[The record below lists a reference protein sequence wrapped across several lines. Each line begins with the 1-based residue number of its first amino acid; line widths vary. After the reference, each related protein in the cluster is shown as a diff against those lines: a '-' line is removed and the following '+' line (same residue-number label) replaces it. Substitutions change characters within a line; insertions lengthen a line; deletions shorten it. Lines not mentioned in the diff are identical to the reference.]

1 MQLQPDGAVPEQ
13 GWSCKEPGMQRVPS
27 LCCGAGV
34 RAAEGQGAPS
44 VQTARRGTGW
54 EADGVAL
61 LGHGTAV
68 GPKQVQVGENG
79 SAFAL
84 GGLWMRASL
93 SPR

>member
-1 MQLQPDGAVPEQ
+1 
-13 GWSCKEPGMQRVPS
+13 MQRVPS
-27 LCCGAGV
+27 LRCGAGV
-34 RAAEGQGAPS
+34 RPAKGQGALS
-44 VQTARRGTGW
+44 VQTARRGPGW
-54 EADGVAL
+54 EADGVARCSEAL
-61 LGHGTAV
+61 RGHGTAV